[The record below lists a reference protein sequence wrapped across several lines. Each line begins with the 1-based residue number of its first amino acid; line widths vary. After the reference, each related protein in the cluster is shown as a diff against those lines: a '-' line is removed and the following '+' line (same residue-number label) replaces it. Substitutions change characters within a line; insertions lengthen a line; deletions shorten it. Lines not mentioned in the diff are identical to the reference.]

1 VQYGKEAYPGV
12 DREVHYKEDIFV
24 GYRHFSTNN
33 VKPLFPFGYGLSYT
47 TFAYNKPTAEKTGN
61 NINVSV
67 TVTNTGKVAG
77 KETAQVY
84 VTMPQTTTPRP
95 VKELKA
101 FAKTRLLE
109 PGESETLSMTIPV
122 DELAVY
128 QEEERGWD
136 IIDGTYT
143 FNVGTNV
150 NDIRGKVD
158 VEVK

>member
-1 VQYGKEAYPGV
+1 
-12 DREVHYKEDIFV
+12 
-24 GYRHFSTNN
+24 
-33 VKPLFPFGYGLSYT
+33 
-47 TFAYNKPTAEKTGN
+47 
-61 NINVSV
+61 
-67 TVTNTGKVAG
+67 
-77 KETAQVY
+77 
-84 VTMPQTTTPRP
+84 MPQTTTPRP

-143 FNVGTNV
+143 FNVGANV
-150 NDIRGKVD
+150 NDIKGKVE